1 MLNDND
7 PKRRSSI
14 TGLSKLLIEKN
25 PGETFHVFLVHGM
38 QSHGPNAYDPVVA
51 QLAALLN
58 LDYKWTEQYNVAY
71 ENATT
76 NFSESPTLKVY
87 MYEDPRAVN
96 VQFTFVHWSPLTRE
110 YKTQIQLTDTNDF
123 RVGANQRVKTD
134 IINDGFGDVAAM
146 CDNTVMEKMGKLF
159 DLAFRMLFVDVEE
172 LHVEGPD
179 CNPSLDNYDPDV
191 LKNVA
196 VVSASFGTKIT
207 SEWFRNV
214 YATHKASKDLK
225 TIFEEAQK
233 DTTSNFRIQQE
244 IATENFSLYNLEGER
259 LLIPN
264 FFSADSIDLPELIN
278 DSKIFWYSFSNQLV
292 LLDGISFDFGSHAF
306 VRDLHKKYQDDLKLR
321 PDSLLSPSVS
331 FPDLHEA
338 LEAFESDKLSADTIY
353 AKHVQLTSF
362 YDPNDFLG
370 FKLHDDFTINAKYNK
385 ANDVFIP
392 VARVMWLDLLANPGK
407 AHRGAKENPF
417 VLNIISKGWNGE
429 TSSLPSRRSIMKE
442 LKGK

>member
-1 MLNDND
+1 M
-7 PKRRSSI
+7 
-14 TGLSKLLIEKN
+14 
-25 PGETFHVFLVHGM
+25 
-38 QSHGPNAYDPVVA
+38 
-51 QLAALLN
+51 
-58 LDYKWTEQYNVAY
+58 
-71 ENATT
+71 
-76 NFSESPTLKVY
+76 
-87 MYEDPRAVN
+87 
-96 VQFTFVHWSPLTRE
+96 
-110 YKTQIQLTDTNDF
+110 
-123 RVGANQRVKTD
+123 
-134 IINDGFGDVAAM
+134 
-146 CDNTVMEKMGKLF
+146 
-159 DLAFRMLFVDVEE
+159 
-172 LHVEGPD
+172 
-179 CNPSLDNYDPDV
+179 
-191 LKNVA
+191 
-196 VVSASFGTKIT
+196 
-207 SEWFRNV
+207 
-214 YATHKASKDLK
+214 
-225 TIFEEAQK
+225 
-233 DTTSNFRIQQE
+233 
-244 IATENFSLYNLEGER
+244 YNLEGER

-338 LEAFESDKLSADTIY
+338 LEAFGSDKLSADTIY